1 MTYLMY
7 LQWSVSEAAASNAFG
22 DICLH
27 FIQGQFAGV
36 QILVWKLEMAEMP
49 RNSLFVSI
57 TLFSTN
63 KLTYV

>member
-7 LQWSVSEAAASNAFG
+7 Q
-22 DICLH
+22 
-27 FIQGQFAGV
+27 QGQFAGV
-36 QILVWKLEMAEMP
+36 QILVWKLEVAEML

-63 KLTYV
+63 KLAYVW